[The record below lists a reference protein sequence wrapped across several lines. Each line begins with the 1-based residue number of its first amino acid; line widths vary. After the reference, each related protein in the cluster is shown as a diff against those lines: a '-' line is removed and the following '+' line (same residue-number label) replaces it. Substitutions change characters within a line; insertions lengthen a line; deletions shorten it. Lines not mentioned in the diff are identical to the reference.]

1 MENKQAVEC
10 QNAQMGYFC
19 FFRYFFR
26 RGNLFFDKIIK
37 NILTKQKSYDIL
49 NYVATALC
57 NINTMVFQR
66 FALTGDTRKR
76 KPFMC
81 DNMYTECEK
90 RKQNVPDIVGR
101 FAFYIAFSLACN
113 HFTIILHPPSIQQIL
128 SSLCT
133 GKG

>member
-90 RKQNVPDIVGR
+90 RKQNIPTITGTFCFLYCPFALCNSHLLYPSSPIYSTNLIIVVHR
-101 FAFYIAFSLACN
+101 
-113 HFTIILHPPSIQQIL
+113 
-128 SSLCT
+128 
-133 GKG
+133 

>member
-57 NINTMVFQR
+57 NINTIVFQR
-66 FALTGDTRKR
+66 FALTGILVSVNLLCAITCILNVKTQS
-76 KPFMC
+76 KTPLTSSGTFCFLYCPF
-81 DNMYTECEK
+81 
-90 RKQNVPDIVGR
+90 
-101 FAFYIAFSLACN
+101 ALCN
-113 HFTIILHPPSIQQIL
+113 SHLLYPPSPIYSTNLIIAVH
-128 SSLCT
+128 S
-133 GKG
+133 

>member
-1 MENKQAVEC
+1 
-10 QNAQMGYFC
+10 MGYFY

-49 NYVATALC
+49 NYVVTALC
-57 NINTMVFQR
+57 NNQHYSFSKVC
-66 FALTGDTRKR
+66 AYGDTRKR

-90 RKQNVPDIVGR
+90 RKQNVPDIVGDVLL
-101 FAFYIAFSLACN
+101 FIACEMYSL
-113 HFTIILHPPSIQQIL
+113 
-128 SSLCT
+128 
-133 GKG
+133 

>member
-49 NYVATALC
+49 NYVVTALC
-57 NINTMVFQR
+57 NNQHYSFSKVC
-66 FALTGDTRKR
+66 AYGDTRKR

-81 DNMYTECEK
+81 DKTPLIICMNPMYTECEK
-90 RKQNVPDIVGR
+90 RTAKCPDNNRDVLLFILPFR
-101 FAFYIAFSLACN
+101 LLAI
-113 HFTIILHPPSIQQIL
+113 TLQ
-128 SSLCT
+128 
-133 GKG
+133 

>member
-57 NINTMVFQR
+57 NINTIVFQR
-66 FALTGDTRKR
+66 FALTGILVSANLLCAITCILNVK
-76 KPFMC
+76 
-81 DNMYTECEK
+81 NA
-90 RKQNVPDIVGR
+90 KQNAPTITGT
-101 FAFYIAFSLACN
+101 FCFFIAFLPYVILI
-113 HFTIILHPPSIQQIL
+113 FFILHPPSIQQIL

>member
-57 NINTMVFQR
+57 NINTIVFQR
-66 FALTGDTRKR
+66 FALTGILVSANLLCAIRR
-76 KPFMC
+76 H
-81 DNMYTECEK
+81 
-90 RKQNVPDIVGR
+90 
-101 FAFYIAFSLACN
+101 SLYA
-113 HFTIILHPPSIQQIL
+113 
-128 SSLCT
+128 
-133 GKG
+133 

>member
-1 MENKQAVEC
+1 
-10 QNAQMGYFC
+10 MGYFC

-66 FALTGDTRKR
+66 FALTGILVSANLLCAITCILNVK
-76 KPFMC
+76 
-81 DNMYTECEK
+81 NVQ
-90 RKQNVPDIVGR
+90 QNVSVIVGDVLLFILPFR
-101 FAFYIAFSLACN
+101 LLAI
-113 HFTIILHPPSIQQIL
+113 TLQ
-128 SSLCT
+128 
-133 GKG
+133 

>member
-10 QNAQMGYFC
+10 QNAQMGYFY

-57 NINTMVFQR
+57 NINTIVFQR
-66 FALTGDTRKR
+66 FALTGILVSANLLCAITCILNVKNAS
-76 KPFMC
+76 KTSLTSSGVLLFILPF
-81 DNMYTECEK
+81 
-90 RKQNVPDIVGR
+90 RL
-101 FAFYIAFSLACN
+101 LA
-113 HFTIILHPPSIQQIL
+113 IPSQ
-128 SSLCT
+128 
-133 GKG
+133 

>member
-57 NINTMVFQR
+57 NINTIVFQR
-66 FALTGDTRKR
+66 FALTGILVSANLLCAITCILNVK
-76 KPFMC
+76 
-81 DNMYTECEK
+81 NA
-90 RKQNVPDIVGR
+90 KQNAPTITGTFCFFYCP
-101 FAFYIAFSLACN
+101 FALCN
-113 HFTIILHPPSIQQIL
+113 SHLLYPPSPIYSTNLIIAVH
-128 SSLCT
+128 S
-133 GKG
+133 

>member
-57 NINTMVFQR
+57 NINTIVFQR
-66 FALTGDTRKR
+66 FALTGILVSANLLCAITCILNVK
-76 KPFMC
+76 
-81 DNMYTECEK
+81 NA
-90 RKQNVPDIVGR
+90 KQNAPTITGTFCFFYCL
-101 FAFYIAFSLACN
+101 FALCN
-113 HFTIILHPPSIQQIL
+113 SHLLYPPSPIYSTNLIIVVHR
-128 SSLCT
+128 
-133 GKG
+133 